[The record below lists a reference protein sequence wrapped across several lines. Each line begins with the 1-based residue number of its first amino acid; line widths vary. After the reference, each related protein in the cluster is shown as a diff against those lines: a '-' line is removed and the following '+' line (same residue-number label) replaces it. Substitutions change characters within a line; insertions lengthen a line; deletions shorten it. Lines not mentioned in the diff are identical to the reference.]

1 MVKATDNNGWLNG
14 KESMLEILFCIKR
27 AGADLMITYFADE
40 AAEIILKKSNI
51 NKTSGLK

>member
-14 KESMLEILFCIKR
+14 KESILEILFCIKR

-40 AAEIILKKSNI
+40 AAEIILKK
-51 NKTSGLK
+51 